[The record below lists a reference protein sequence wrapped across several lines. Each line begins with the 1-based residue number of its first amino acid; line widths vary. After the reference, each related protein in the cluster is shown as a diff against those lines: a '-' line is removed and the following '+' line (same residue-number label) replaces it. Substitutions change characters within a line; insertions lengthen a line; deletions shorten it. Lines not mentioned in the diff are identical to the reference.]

1 MFITKKR
8 FQKEFDAI
16 NINLEE
22 KLNAVRNENYTQA
35 VLQAN
40 ILNRLNEGNTLE
52 ILKNIQLAEFKVFSQ
67 WKDDGIIQFLINYLD
82 IESKTFVEFG
92 VQDYKE
98 ANTRFLLIND
108 NWTGLVMDGSQA
120 NMDFVEKDE
129 IYWKYNLLALTSFV
143 TCENINSI
151 LKEHGF
157 DEELGL
163 LHIDIDGNDYW
174 VWKAITVVSPIIVI
188 LEYNSI
194 FGQHQPWT
202 IPYQA
207 DFYRTNAHHSNLYF
221 GSSLLSLCDLASEK
235 GYTFVGSNSNGNNAY
250 FVRNDKI
257 KSLEPINI
265 ENGYVQ
271 SQFRESRDING
282 QLTYINGENRLKELE
297 GMEIYNTRKSIIEK
311 IS

>member
-40 ILNRLNEGNTLE
+40 ILNRLNEGSTLE

-67 WKDDGIIQFLINYLD
+67 WKDDGIIQFLINYLE

-108 NWTGLVMDGSQA
+108 NWTGLIMDSSQA
-120 NMDFVEKDE
+120 NMDFVERDE
-129 IYWKYNLLALTSFV
+129 IYWKYNLLALTSFI
-143 TCENINSI
+143 TCDNINSI

-157 DEELGL
+157 DDELGL

-174 VWKAITVVSPIIVI
+174 VWKAITVVSPVIVI
-188 LEYNSI
+188 IEYNSVY
-194 FGQHQPWT
+194 GKHQPWT
-202 IPYQA
+202 VPYQA
-207 DFYRTNAHHSNLYF
+207 DFYRTDAHHSNLYF
-221 GSSLLSLCDLASEK
+221 GSSLLSLCDLALEK
-235 GYTFVGSNSNGNNAY
+235 GYTFIGSNSNGNNAY
-250 FVRNDKI
+250 FVRNDKV
-257 KSLEPINI
+257 KDLQPIDF
-265 ENGYVQ
+265 EKGYVQ
-271 SQFRESRDING
+271 SQFRESRNIDG
-282 QLTYINGENRLKELE
+282 DLTYISGENRLKELK
-297 GMEIYNTRKSIIEK
+297 GMQIYNTRTSTMEEIF
-311 IS
+311 